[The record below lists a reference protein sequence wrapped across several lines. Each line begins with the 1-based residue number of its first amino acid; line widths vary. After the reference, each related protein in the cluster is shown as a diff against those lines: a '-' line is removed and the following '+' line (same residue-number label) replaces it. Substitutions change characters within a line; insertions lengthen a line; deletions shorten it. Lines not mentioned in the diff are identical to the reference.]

1 MGKLFDY
8 CVAGVG
14 VVLFIIGYVRK
25 QRNLML
31 AGTIAILV
39 GVGRQDFMAG
49 FMGGFQEAKP

>member
-14 VVLFIIGYVRK
+14 AVLFVVGYARR

-49 FMGGFQEAKP
+49 FMGGIQEARR